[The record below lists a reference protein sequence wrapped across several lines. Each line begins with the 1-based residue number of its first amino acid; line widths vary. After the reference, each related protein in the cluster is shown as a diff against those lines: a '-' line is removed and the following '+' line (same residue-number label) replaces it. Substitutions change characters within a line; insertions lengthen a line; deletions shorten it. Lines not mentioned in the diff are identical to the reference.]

1 MKIPKRIRIGGQ
13 ELEIKFLPNLE
24 GDLGKCCLANGVIKI
39 AQTFDGLEQS
49 PSSID
54 NTYWHEVVHAIL
66 DTMGENELSR
76 NEKFVCSFAGFLTE
90 CVKSMGE
97 SYLEESLKSGQ

>member
-1 MKIPKRIRIGGQ
+1 MKIPQKIRIGGQ
-13 ELEIKFLPNLE
+13 ILEVKILPNLD

-49 PSSID
+49 ESSKL
-54 NTYWHEVVHAIL
+54 NTFWHEVVHAIL

-76 NEKFVCSFAGFLTE
+76 NEKFVCSFASFLTD
-90 CVKSMGE
+90 CICTI
-97 SYLEESLKSGQ
+97 EEEKL